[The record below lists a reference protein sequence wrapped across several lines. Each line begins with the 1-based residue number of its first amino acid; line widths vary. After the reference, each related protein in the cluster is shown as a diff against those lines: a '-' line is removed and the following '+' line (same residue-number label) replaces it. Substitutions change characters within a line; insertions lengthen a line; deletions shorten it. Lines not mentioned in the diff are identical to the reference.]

1 MGGNV
6 AKPEDNKI
14 LTADDLADE
23 LMFSRQTVI
32 RMARAGE
39 LPMFKVRNRWLMT
52 SETFDSWKRARE
64 VGLTIGRS
72 A

>member
-1 MGGNV
+1 MKDSGENR
-6 AKPEDNKI
+6 I

-39 LPMFKVRNRWLMT
+39 LPMFKIRNQWRIT
-52 SETFDSWKRARE
+52 ASAFDQWKRARE